1 MRQRRARCLR
11 SIISIPAV
19 NLCAP
24 LKAQLWGDVI
34 RCVGQRVSS
43 AGKLSQAGKRTG
55 ASVAGA
61 VPWLAPPCRT
71 RRAGQGP
78 PSWPTDKV
86 EVARAVGAIPAAEA
100 ARVAEEGAPAAVV
113 EASPAVAAGHTLA
126 VVAAEAVAEVVEAAA
141 VVEAVA
147 VADTT

>member
-71 RRAGQGP
+71 RRAGEGA
-78 PSWPTDKV
+78 PSWNTDKV
-86 EVARAVGAIPAAEA
+86 EGARAGGAM
-100 ARVAEEGAPAAVV
+100 PAAVV
-113 EASPAVAAGHTLA
+113 DASPAVAAGPTLA
-126 VVAAEAVAEVVEAAA
+126 VVAAEAVAEVVQAAA

-147 VADTT
+147 VADTTNPLSRC